1 MLKNQKGISIIE
13 ILMALLISTIVTTA
27 IITLFSNSLDTSR
40 QLMGTAKLDQTLN
53 NVMETIAQDIQRAGY
68 TINATTSATNPFFS
82 GNDDVTIGSGSDC
95 VTFSYQ
101 IDGTTTPTTSVNRF
115 GYRLQNTG
123 PSVNA
128 IQYRTSAAGANPCA
142 GGGWANLTDPN
153 IISISAFTVTLNTTN
168 INPSTGATTATTP
181 YTSYRSVT
189 ITITGNLAND
199 ATVSR
204 TITRTIK
211 IFNNKYTP

>member
-27 IITLFSNSLDTSR
+27 VITLFSNSLDTSR

-53 NVMETIAQDIQRAGY
+53 HAMETIAQDIQRAGY
-68 TINATTSATNPFFS
+68 TTNATTSATNPFFS
-82 GNDDVTIGSGSDC
+82 TNAGSNDDVIVGGSSDC

-115 GYRLQNTG
+115 GYRLSG
-123 PSVNA
+123 GA
-128 IQYRTSAAGANPCA
+128 IQYRTSAAGATPCA
-142 GGGWANLTDPN
+142 AAGWENLTDPN
-153 IISISAFTVTLNTTN
+153 IITISAFTVTLNTTN
-168 INPSTGATTATTP
+168 LNPSTGATTTTSP
-181 YTSYRSVT
+181 YTGYRSVT
-189 ITITGNLAND
+189 IAITGNL
-199 ATVSR
+199 VSNTAVTR

>member
-1 MLKNQKGISIIE
+1 MLNNQKGISIIE
-13 ILMALLISTIVTTA
+13 ILMALLISTIVTA
-27 IITLFSNSLDTSR
+27 AVITLFSNSLDTSR

-53 NVMETIAQDIQRAGY
+53 NATETIAQDIQRAGY
-68 TINATTSATNPFFS
+68 TTNATTSAINPFFS
-82 GNDDVTIGSGSDC
+82 GSDDVNIGGSSDC

-115 GYRLQNTG
+115 GYRLSGNT
-123 PSVNA
+123 

-153 IISISAFTVTLNTTN
+153 IITISAFTVTLNTTN
-168 INPSTGATTATTP
+168 ISPSTGATTATNP

-189 ITITGNLAND
+189 ISITGNLVSD

-204 TITRTIK
+204 SVTRTIK

>member
-27 IITLFSNSLDTSR
+27 VITLFSNSLDTSR

-53 NVMETIAQDIQRAGY
+53 NAMETIAQDIQRAGY
-68 TINATTSATNPFFS
+68 YTNATTSATNPFFS
-82 GNDDVTIGSGSDC
+82 GNDDVAVNGGSDC

-101 IDGTTTPTTSVNRF
+101 IDSTTTPTTSVNRF
-115 GYRLQNTG
+115 GYRLNG
-123 PSVNA
+123 GA

-153 IISISAFTVTLNTTN
+153 IITISAFTTTLNTTN
-168 INPSTGATTATTP
+168 LNPSTGATTTTSP
-181 YTSYRSVT
+181 YTGYRSVT
-189 ITITGNLAND
+189 ITITGNLVGDTAV
-199 ATVSR
+199 TR

>member
-1 MLKNQKGISIIE
+1 MLNNQKGISLVE

-27 IITLFSNSLDTSR
+27 VITLFSNSLDTSR

-53 NVMETIAQDIQRAGY
+53 NAMETIAQDIQRSGY
-68 TINATTSATNPFFS
+68 YTNATTSATNPFFT
-82 GNDDVTIGSGSDC
+82 GNDDVTVSGGDC
-95 VTFSYQ
+95 ITFSYQ

-115 GYRLQNTG
+115 GYRLSG
-123 PSVNA
+123 GA

-142 GGGWANLTDPN
+142 AGGWSNLTDPN
-153 IISISAFTVTLNTTN
+153 IITISAFTITLNTTN
-168 INPSTGATTATTP
+168 LNPSTGATTATNP

-189 ITITGNLAND
+189 VTITGNL
-199 ATVSR
+199 VSNTSVTR